1 MNCRIKTG
9 LACLLAFSIA
19 FCSAGPVSWAQDSS
33 SGGSTTALR
42 KPVVMKYND
51 EVPMGTHRVKD
62 EDGRSNIVYSTGGPS
77 ESTQKRR
84 KQAEE
89 DRSKSWEMLSH
100 IVIDTRSYQDDTY
113 STESATETTQST
125 GATE

>member
-1 MNCRIKTG
+1 MNRRIKTA
-9 LACLLAFSIA
+9 LACLLALSIA
-19 FCSAGPVSWAQDSS
+19 ACIAGSLAWAQDSS
-33 SGGSTTALR
+33 SNSSSTALR

-62 EDGRSNIVYSTGGPS
+62 EDGRSSIVYSTGGPS
-77 ESTQKRR
+77 ESTQKLR

-89 DRSKSWEMLSH
+89 DRDKSWEMLSH
-100 IVIDTRSYQDDTY
+100 IVIDTRSYQDGAY
-113 STESATETTQST
+113 STETTQST